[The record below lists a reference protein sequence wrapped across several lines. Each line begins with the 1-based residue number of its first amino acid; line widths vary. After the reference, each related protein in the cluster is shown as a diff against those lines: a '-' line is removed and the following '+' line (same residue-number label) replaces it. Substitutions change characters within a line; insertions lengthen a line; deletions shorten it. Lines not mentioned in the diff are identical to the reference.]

1 MKANLSSNTW
11 TSVWDGKSTYT
22 KRSAEDD
29 GHGNLTYPVAVF
41 RKYPCVEDS
50 IKDHAGYLLGAMNG
64 SKKRYEGLTNCKD
77 YKSAITLIKA
87 GGYATDT
94 KYVSKICSII
104 ERFGLDK
111 YDGTTKVEEQTAVPV
126 TEAKEYV
133 VQAGAFKYKKNAKKR
148 LSEVKKLGGDFKK
161 AFITKSGE
169 NYVVQTGV
177 FSVEGNA
184 RGMAAVLKASG
195 IEACVKE
202 R

>member
-1 MKANLSSNTW
+1 MQEYIHFFVFDPDGNCIYKGANTGTQANTIN
-11 TSVWDGKSTYT
+11 
-22 KRSAEDD
+22 A
-29 GHGNLTYPVAVF
+29 
-41 RKYPCVEDS
+41 
-50 IKDHAGYLLGAMNG
+50 LGDEN
-64 SKKRYEGLTNCKD
+64 K
-77 YKSAITLIKA
+77 KA
-87 GGYATDT
+87 GGYTTDT

-111 YDGTTKVEEQTAVPV
+111 YDGTQSTEVATEVQPV
-126 TEAKEYV
+126 DTVIASKEYV
-133 VQAGAFKYKKNAKKR
+133 VQAGAFKYKKNAKTR

-184 RGMAAVLKASG
+184 RAMEAVLETSG

>member
-1 MKANLSSNTW
+1 M
-11 TSVWDGKSTYT
+11 
-22 KRSAEDD
+22 
-29 GHGNLTYPVAVF
+29 
-41 RKYPCVEDS
+41 

-64 SKKRYEGLTNCKD
+64 SKKRYAGLTDCKD
-77 YKSAITLIKA
+77 YKSAIELIKA

-111 YDGTTKVEEQTAVPV
+111 YDGMQNTESASDIQTENTTTAS
-126 TEAKEYV
+126 TEYV
-133 VQAGAFKYKKNAKKR
+133 VQAGAFQYKKNAKTR
-148 LSEVKKLGGDFKK
+148 LTEVKKLGGDFKK

-184 RGMAAVLKASG
+184 RAMEAVLEASG